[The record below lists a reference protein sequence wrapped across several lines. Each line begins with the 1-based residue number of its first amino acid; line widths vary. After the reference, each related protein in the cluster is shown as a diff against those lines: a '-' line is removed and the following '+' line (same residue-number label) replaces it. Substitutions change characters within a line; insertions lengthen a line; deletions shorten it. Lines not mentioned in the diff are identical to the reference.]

1 MKRIKNF
8 LFHVNLMYATW
19 KQIRRYP
26 KMKKYNVF
34 YLPFSQSDVEAEMI
48 LYATDEKDAKKVFER
63 THPGLVFVRVEEK

>member
-1 MKRIKNF
+1 VI
-8 LFHVNLMYATW
+8 
-19 KQIRRYP
+19 
-26 KMKKYNVF
+26 KKYNVF